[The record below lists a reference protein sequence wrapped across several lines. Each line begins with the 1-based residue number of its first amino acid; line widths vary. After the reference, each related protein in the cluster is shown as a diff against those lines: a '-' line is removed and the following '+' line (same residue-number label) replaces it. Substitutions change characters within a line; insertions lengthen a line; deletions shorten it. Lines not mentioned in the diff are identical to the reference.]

1 MKEVLHVRWFIIFK
15 GKLLLHMVCSL
26 GSHVEINLT
35 DTCNSTK
42 EQHMLQGLAIQE
54 VCRVPSLV
62 CLTWLTMLFILVQCA
77 KLIPSNKRQIKETDF
92 CNCYHFCTNSI
103 LAGEKSQII
112 SN

>member
-1 MKEVLHVRWFIIFK
+1 MTMKKVLCEMVYHFK

-77 KLIPSNKRQIKETDF
+77 RNLYHPIKDRLRRLIFVIV
-92 CNCYHFCTNSI
+92 
-103 LAGEKSQII
+103 II
-112 SN
+112 FALIAS